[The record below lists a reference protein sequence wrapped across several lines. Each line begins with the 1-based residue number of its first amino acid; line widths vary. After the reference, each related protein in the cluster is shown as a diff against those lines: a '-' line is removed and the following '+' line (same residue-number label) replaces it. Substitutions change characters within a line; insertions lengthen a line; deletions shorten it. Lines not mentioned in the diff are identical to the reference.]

1 MSSDAKSDM
10 TASEM
15 TVRKFLKQLG
25 VTGHQKL
32 TDAMD
37 DAVRSGIVS
46 SGIELPVT
54 ATIEIGNAKVFS
66 YRYRKFDSA
75 GCRWLS

>member
-1 MSSDAKSDM
+1 MSSDAKSAM

-32 TDAMD
+32 TEALDE
-37 DAVRSGIVS
+37 AVRSGVLTPGS
-46 SGIELPVT
+46 ELPVS
-54 ATIEIGNAKVFS
+54 ATIEVGTLKFSHSVNANVMAP
-66 YRYRKFDSA
+66 DA
-75 GCRWLS
+75 DG

>member
-37 DAVRSGIVS
+37 DAGRSGIVA
-46 SGIELPVT
+46 SGNELPVT
-54 ATIEIGNAKVFS
+54 ATIEIGTLKFS
-66 YRYRKFDSA
+66 HIVTASLIAPDVD
-75 GCRWLS
+75 G

>member
-46 SGIELPVT
+46 SGIEVPVT
-54 ATIEIGNAKVFS
+54 ATIEIGTLKFS
-66 YRYRKFDSA
+66 HIVTASLIAPDVD
-75 GCRWLS
+75 G

>member
-32 TDAMD
+32 TEALDEA
-37 DAVRSGIVS
+37 VS
-46 SGIELPVT
+46 SGIVTPGSELPVS
-54 ATIEIGNAKVFS
+54 ATIEVGTLKFSHSVNANVMAP
-66 YRYRKFDSA
+66 DA
-75 GCRWLS
+75 DG

>member
-1 MSSDAKSDM
+1 MSLDTKSDM

-46 SGIELPVT
+46 SGNELP
-54 ATIEIGNAKVFS
+54 ATIEIGTLKFS
-66 YRYRKFDSA
+66 HIVTASLLAPDVD
-75 GCRWLS
+75 G

>member
-32 TDAMD
+32 TEALDE
-37 DAVRSGIVS
+37 AVRSGVLTPGS
-46 SGIELPVT
+46 ELT
-54 ATIEIGNAKVFS
+54 GSATIEIGALQFSHSVNASVMAP
-66 YRYRKFDSA
+66 DA
-75 GCRWLS
+75 DG

>member
-1 MSSDAKSDM
+1 MSSDAKPDM

-32 TDAMD
+32 TEALDE
-37 DAVRSGIVS
+37 AVRSGVLTPGS
-46 SGIELPVT
+46 ELPVS
-54 ATIEIGNAKVFS
+54 ATIEVGTLKFSHSVNASVMAP
-66 YRYRKFDSA
+66 DA
-75 GCRWLS
+75 DG

>member
-32 TDAMD
+32 TEALNE
-37 DAVRSGIVS
+37 AVRSGVLIPGSELLVS
-46 SGIELPVT
+46 
-54 ATIEIGNAKVFS
+54 ATIEVGTLKFSHSVNASVMAP
-66 YRYRKFDSA
+66 DA
-75 GCRWLS
+75 DG

>member
-1 MSSDAKSDM
+1 MNSDLKSDM

-32 TDAMD
+32 TEALDE
-37 DAVRSGIVS
+37 AVRSGIAS
-46 SGIELPVT
+46 PGADFPIT
-54 ATIEIGNAKVFS
+54 ATIEIGTLQFS
-66 YRYRKFDSA
+66 HVVTASVTAPDA
-75 GCRWLS
+75 DG

>member
-37 DAVRSGIVS
+37 DSVRSGIVS
-46 SGIELPVT
+46 SGNELPVT
-54 ATIEIGNAKVFS
+54 ATIEIGTLKFS
-66 YRYRKFDSA
+66 HIVTASLIAPNVD
-75 GCRWLS
+75 G

>member
-10 TASEM
+10 TASDM

-32 TDAMD
+32 TEVLEE
-37 DAVRSGIVS
+37 AVRSGVLTPGS
-46 SGIELPVT
+46 ELPVSD
-54 ATIEIGNAKVFS
+54 TIEVVTLKFSHSVNASVMAP
-66 YRYRKFDSA
+66 DA
-75 GCRWLS
+75 DG

>member
-10 TASEM
+10 TTSEM

-32 TDAMD
+32 TEALDE
-37 DAVRSGIVS
+37 AVHSGVLTPGS
-46 SGIELPVT
+46 ELPVS
-54 ATIEIGNAKVFS
+54 ATIEIGALQFSHSVNASVMAP
-66 YRYRKFDSA
+66 DA
-75 GCRWLS
+75 DG

>member
-1 MSSDAKSDM
+1 MSSDVKSDM

-32 TDAMD
+32 TEALDE
-37 DAVRSGIVS
+37 AVRSGVLTPGS
-46 SGIELPVT
+46 ELPVS
-54 ATIEIGNAKVFS
+54 ATIEVETLKFS
-66 YRYRKFDSA
+66 HSVDASVMA
-75 GCRWLS
+75 PDADG

>member
-1 MSSDAKSDM
+1 MSSDAKSAM

-32 TDAMD
+32 TEALDEA
-37 DAVRSGIVS
+37 VS
-46 SGIELPVT
+46 SGVLTPGSELPVS
-54 ATIEIGNAKVFS
+54 ATIEVGTLKFSHSVNASVMAP
-66 YRYRKFDSA
+66 DA
-75 GCRWLS
+75 DG

>member
-32 TDAMD
+32 TEALDEA
-37 DAVRSGIVS
+37 VS
-46 SGIELPVT
+46 SGVLTPGSELPVS
-54 ATIEIGNAKVFS
+54 ATIEVGKLKFSHSVNASVMAP
-66 YRYRKFDSA
+66 DA
-75 GCRWLS
+75 DG

>member
-1 MSSDAKSDM
+1 MSSDVKSDM

-32 TDAMD
+32 TDALGE
-37 DAVRSGIVS
+37 AVRSGVLTPGS
-46 SGIELPVT
+46 ELPVS
-54 ATIEIGNAKVFS
+54 ATIEVGMLKFS
-66 YRYRKFDSA
+66 HSVDASVMA
-75 GCRWLS
+75 PDADG

>member
-32 TDAMD
+32 TEALDKAT
-37 DAVRSGIVS
+37 RSGVLTPGS
-46 SGIELPVT
+46 ELPVT
-54 ATIEIGNAKVFS
+54 ATIEVGAIKFS
-66 YRYRKFDSA
+66 HVVTASVMAPDA
-75 GCRWLS
+75 DG

>member
-1 MSSDAKSDM
+1 MSSDVKSDM

-25 VTGHQKL
+25 VTGHQKI

-37 DAVRSGIVS
+37 NAVRAGVVS
-46 SGIELPVT
+46 SGNELPVT
-54 ATIEIGNAKVFS
+54 ATIEIGTLKFS
-66 YRYRKFDSA
+66 HIVSA
-75 GCRWLS
+75 SLVAPDVDG

>member
-32 TDAMD
+32 TEALDE
-37 DAVRSGIVS
+37 AVRSGVLTPGS
-46 SGIELPVT
+46 ELPVS
-54 ATIEIGNAKVFS
+54 ATIEIGALQFSHSVNASVMAP
-66 YRYRKFDSA
+66 DA
-75 GCRWLS
+75 DG

>member
-32 TDAMD
+32 TEALEE
-37 DAVRSGIVS
+37 AVRSGILTPGS
-46 SGIELPVT
+46 ELPVS
-54 ATIEIGNAKVFS
+54 ATIEIGVLKFSHSVNASVVAP
-66 YRYRKFDSA
+66 DA
-75 GCRWLS
+75 DG

>member
-54 ATIEIGNAKVFS
+54 ATIEIGTLQFS
-66 YRYRKFDSA
+66 HIVTASLIAPDVD
-75 GCRWLS
+75 G

>member
-10 TASEM
+10 TTSEM

-32 TDAMD
+32 TDALGE
-37 DAVRSGIVS
+37 AVRSGVLTPGS
-46 SGIELPVT
+46 ELPVS
-54 ATIEIGNAKVFS
+54 ATIEVGMLKFS
-66 YRYRKFDSA
+66 HSVDASVMA
-75 GCRWLS
+75 PDADG

>member
-32 TDAMD
+32 TEALDE
-37 DAVRSGIVS
+37 AVRSGVLTPGS
-46 SGIELPVT
+46 ELPVS
-54 ATIEIGNAKVFS
+54 ATIEVRTLKFS
-66 YRYRKFDSA
+66 HSVDARVMAPDA
-75 GCRWLS
+75 DG

>member
-32 TDAMD
+32 TEALDE
-37 DAVRSGIVS
+37 AVRSGVLTPGS
-46 SGIELPVT
+46 ELPVS
-54 ATIEIGNAKVFS
+54 ATIEVGTLKFFHSVNASVIAP
-66 YRYRKFDSA
+66 DA
-75 GCRWLS
+75 DG

>member
-1 MSSDAKSDM
+1 MGSDAKSDM

-54 ATIEIGNAKVFS
+54 ATIEIGTLQFS
-66 YRYRKFDSA
+66 HIVTASLIAPDVD
-75 GCRWLS
+75 G

>member
-1 MSSDAKSDM
+1 MSSDSKSDI

-32 TDAMD
+32 TEALDE
-37 DAVRSGIVS
+37 AVRSGVLTPGS
-46 SGIELPVT
+46 ELPVS
-54 ATIEIGNAKVFS
+54 ATIEVETLKFSHNVNASVMAP
-66 YRYRKFDSA
+66 DA
-75 GCRWLS
+75 DG

>member
-54 ATIEIGNAKVFS
+54 ATIEIGTLKFS
-66 YRYRKFDSA
+66 HSVTASLIAPDVD
-75 GCRWLS
+75 G

>member
-1 MSSDAKSDM
+1 MSSDVKSDM

-25 VTGHQKL
+25 VTGHQKI

-37 DAVRSGIVS
+37 NVVRAGVVS
-46 SGIELPVT
+46 SGNELPVT
-54 ATIEIGNAKVFS
+54 ATIEIGTLKFS
-66 YRYRKFDSA
+66 HIVSA
-75 GCRWLS
+75 SLVAPDVDG

>member
-15 TVRKFLKQLG
+15 TVRKFLKKLG

-32 TDAMD
+32 TEALEE
-37 DAVRSGIVS
+37 AVRSGVAS
-46 SGIELPVT
+46 PGSNLHVT
-54 ATIEIGNAKVFS
+54 ATIEVGALQFSHCVNASVMAPGA
-66 YRYRKFDSA
+66 D
-75 GCRWLS
+75 G